1 VEEDKVAN
9 HPSALKRIRQNRKR
23 RLRNRM
29 MKSMVKTHVKKLLS
43 AVEQKKVEEAREL
56 LKVTTSLLH
65 KSASK
70 GVYHP
75 NKAARQVS
83 KLARKVNALAVAG

>member
-1 VEEDKVAN
+1 MAN
-9 HPSALKRIRQNRKR
+9 HPSALKRMRQNRKR

-29 MKSMVKTHVKKLLS
+29 MRSEVKSQVKKLMAALDG
-43 AVEQKKVEEAREL
+43 QKIDDAQQL
-56 LKVTTSLLH
+56 LRRTMAILH

-75 NKAARQVS
+75 NKASRHIS
-83 KLARKVNALAVAG
+83 RLSRKVSALAAG